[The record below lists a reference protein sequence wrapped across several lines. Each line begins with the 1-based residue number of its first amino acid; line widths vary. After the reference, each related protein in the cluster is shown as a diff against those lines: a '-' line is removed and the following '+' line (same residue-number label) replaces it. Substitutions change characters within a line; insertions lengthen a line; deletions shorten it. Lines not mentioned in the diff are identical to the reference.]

1 MKIKDNKYP
10 FIVDQQEFANITG
23 NCFFIQNLTNML
35 KRLSLKRNKKI
46 KTKTKTKKKIRKARK
61 DLI

>member
-23 NCFFIQNLTNML
+23 NYFFIQNLTNML
-35 KRLSLKRNKKI
+35 KGFSLNKNKKKEI
-46 KTKTKTKKKIRKARK
+46 KIKIKKKKKRVQEN
-61 DLI
+61 LT